1 MRESTAACAGPSEDR
16 EEVTVEGTAPDDYVK
31 TFKWDQA
38 KYPPRRPLQ
47 ETVQTITETVQ
58 KLEDDLKVGWPP
70 GLQLVPSSRHL
81 QCLVCRGG

>member
-1 MRESTAACAGPSEDR
+1 M
-16 EEVTVEGTAPDDYVK
+16 EGTAPDDYVK

-58 KLEDDLKVGWPP
+58 KLEDDLKV
-70 GLQLVPSSRHL
+70 RHRWAQGFQHPQHSHRL
-81 QCLVCRGG
+81 C